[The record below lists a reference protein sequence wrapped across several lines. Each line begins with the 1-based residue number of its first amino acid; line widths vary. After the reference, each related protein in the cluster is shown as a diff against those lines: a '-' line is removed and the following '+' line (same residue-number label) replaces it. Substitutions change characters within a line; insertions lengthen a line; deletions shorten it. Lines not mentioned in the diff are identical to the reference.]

1 MKDVTKKERIPE
13 SKHFDTEFHD
23 FKHQAKLITIEQ
35 LNQPNLDKSTLR
47 KRLKVRENFWIL
59 TLETLHPKGLNREL
73 NKI

>member
-1 MKDVTKKERIPE
+1 MLPRKNAYQDQNISILNFTTLNVK
-13 SKHFDTEFHD
+13 
-23 FKHQAKLITIEQ
+23 AKLITIEQ
-35 LNQPNLDKSTLR
+35 LNQLNLDKSMLR

>member
-1 MKDVTKKERIPE
+1 MLPRKNAYQDQNISILNFTTLNVK
-13 SKHFDTEFHD
+13 
-23 FKHQAKLITIEQ
+23 AKLITIEQ
-35 LNQPNLDKSTLR
+35 LNQLNLDKSTLR

>member
-1 MKDVTKKERIPE
+1 MLQRKNAYQDQNISILNFTTLNVK
-13 SKHFDTEFHD
+13 
-23 FKHQAKLITIEQ
+23 AKLITIEQ
-35 LNQPNLDKSTLR
+35 LNQLNLDKSTLR